1 MVLLNPEH
9 SGRNEEACYLV
20 TAVVEDVCAP
30 LLVLTDSPVLI
41 LVAAC
46 AVKASE
52 TVSVLGEVSRNPVE
66 DNADAFLV
74 AAVDKVHQVLGL
86 AVTRGSGKVTC
97 NLISPASV
105 KRILGKRHKLNVG
118 VAHIF
123 NVGYELVSQLAVAE
137 LVAVLKLAP

>member
-41 LVAAC
+41 LIAAC
-46 AVKASE
+46 AVKAAE

-97 NLISPASV
+97 NLIAPASV

-118 VAHIF
+118 VAHLF